1 MQITKKLTKY
11 RLEYPLLIYYLLTW
25 VNYRRQ
31 RWTWRDLKR
40 WSNKWKLWLGELNDN
55 IWRKVQS
62 FEQRD
67 TSFQSGCKG
76 NLWAGNWSINH
87 LHLSLSWA
95 RRLSDAPFKY
105 QAVTRDRD
113 SGSPKVVT
121 AALCHQ
127 QQGSWHTDN
136 PTYSLPW
143 NICFESRLIGLISEI
158 NEKNEHILVLHV
170 IATCFDP
177 KGSSSG

>member
-1 MQITKKLTKY
+1 MTRFYKGS
-11 RLEYPLLIYYLLTW
+11 
-25 VNYRRQ
+25 
-31 RWTWRDLKR
+31 D
-40 WSNKWKLWLGELNDN
+40 KWKLRLGGLNVS

-62 FEQRD
+62 LEQRD
-67 TSFQSGCKG
+67 SSFQSSCKG

-113 SGSPKVVT
+113 SGSPKVVMQHSAT
-121 AALCHQ
+121 QHQ
-127 QQGSWHTDN
+127 AGWHTDN
-136 PTYSLPW
+136 PTQSFPW
-143 NICFESRLIGLISEI
+143 KICFESRLIGLISEL
-158 NEKNEHILVLHV
+158 NKNSWHNYIVVLF
-170 IATCFDP
+170 ITAMCFDH